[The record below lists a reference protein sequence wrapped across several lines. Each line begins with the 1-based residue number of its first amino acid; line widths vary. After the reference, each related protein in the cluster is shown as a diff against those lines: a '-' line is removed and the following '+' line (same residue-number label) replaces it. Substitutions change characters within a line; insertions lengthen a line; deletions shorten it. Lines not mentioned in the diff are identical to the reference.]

1 MTKKF
6 EKIYRISQKMS
17 MCFVSV
23 LIMVLVLSGLSYA
36 TEITIGII
44 PERDVFKQVESYRS
58 LGKYIENKSGIKI
71 RYTILSKSGNII
83 ERFKQKKLDGA
94 FWGSMTG
101 AMAIRQLDMQ
111 PIARQVDLDNVSTHQ
126 GYIFVHKYSVID
138 SVERMKDVEIAV
150 VDRATTTGY
159 LFPLAYLRE
168 GGVENIDGH
177 FTKYYFTGSHKDA
190 INAVLDRR
198 VDIGC
203 ADNTVFELLSLENPR
218 IKEDLM
224 IIAKSPN
231 VLSTSLGLK
240 KEVPLA
246 LREELKQIL
255 LDMNNNS
262 DGREI
267 LSRFG
272 AEKFIETTESDYASV
287 FDIADRAGLD
297 LRNYEYKNK

>member
-6 EKIYRISQKMS
+6 EKIYKISQKMS
-17 MCFVSV
+17 TRFVSV
-23 LIMVLVLSGLSYA
+23 LILVLALSGISYA
-36 TEITIGII
+36 TEISIGII
-44 PERDVFKQVESYRS
+44 PESDVFKQVESYRS
-58 LGKYIENKSGIKI
+58 LGNYIEKKSGIKI

-83 ERFKQKKLDGA
+83 ERFKQKNLDGA

-101 AMAIRQLDMQ
+101 AMAIRQLDMK
-111 PIARQVDLDNVSTHQ
+111 PIARQVDLDNVSTHH

-138 SVERMKDVEIAV
+138 SVERMKDVEIAF

-159 LFPLAYLRE
+159 LFPMAYLRE

-177 FTKYYFTGSHKDA
+177 FTKHYFTGSHKDA
-190 INAVLDRR
+190 INAVLDRS

-203 ADNTVFELLSLENPR
+203 ADNTVFELLSQENPR

-224 IIAKSPN
+224 IIAKSPD

-240 KEVPLA
+240 KDIPLA
-246 LREELKQIL
+246 LREELKQVL

-272 AEKFIETTESDYASV
+272 ADKFIETTESDYASV

-297 LRNYEYKNK
+297 LRKYRYENK